1 MKVELKMLRKIVNL
15 SINYPWI
22 VIISFILITIFF
34 ALQLPNTVIDADL
47 KNEIPAD
54 MTSRLNMD
62 RIEEIFGGTEVVI
75 LALKSEDVLK
85 EDTLYRVKELTER
98 LESLE
103 EVDQVNSPFTLED
116 IRGENN
122 QLIIEDSIINIP
134 QNEQEREA
142 LRERIK
148 DNDLVYGSI
157 ISEDFKAVAVIAILR
172 EGIKDKKILDEI
184 DKIIREVSG
193 DEELY
198 LAGLPI
204 VRAEVANNMQKD
216 MKKFIP
222 LGLLI
227 MLIFLYLCF
236 RELSGVLLTLAVMLV
251 SIIVAM
257 GLISLFGWKL
267 QLITIILPVILLA
280 ITNDYA
286 IHIIAKYQQ
295 DGNLNP
301 AASNKELISGV
312 IGDLGTPI
320 IVAGLTTIIG
330 LLCLLAHIIIS
341 AKQLGILAA
350 VGNGLAILGS
360 LFLVPALLVVLPKR
374 DFIKDDNQ
382 KKKEGLIAKLL
393 IIISNLVTQRPKKVI
408 ITSTI
413 VIIILSF
420 GIPLIKVDT
429 NPINYFDKDS
439 DIVKSD
445 NIINS
450 YFGGSTNISIVAKG
464 DIQNPTI
471 MRKIDDLEK
480 TLKEHESIG
489 EVMAVS
495 KAIRKMN
502 QVLHNDDSLFY
513 KIPDSKNA
521 IAQYFMLYSMSA
533 DLDKVVD
540 FDYRYSLINAR
551 IPSNSTNQVR
561 EVVKYIKD
569 YINKDSDS
577 PFVIIGGFADLL
589 SQLVNSVVQ
598 GQTTSLILS
607 LTVIALIVIGIF
619 RSFFAG
625 LLSIIPLGIAMVS
638 LFGLMGYFNI
648 ELNMVTALLSSIMIG
663 VGIDYTIHFLWHYR
677 EEKRNKNSTEAVRT
691 TLLTVGKAIIF
702 NALSV
707 VFGFIVLML
716 SNFLPIRFFGFLIV
730 VSISTCLIGALVVLP
745 TICILFKPKFLEVGT
760 VSNYNLEVN

>member
-1 MKVELKMLRKIVNL
+1 MLRKIVNL